1 MLYQNIERMGALN
14 LTVEGMK
21 WFILSITQ
29 EVADEKQKLECKHYG
44 TFMTNLSRSS
54 LEALFWVP
62 FTAVFVLL
70 ILAAISHQKSERTY
84 MHGKH
89 HPEDKLEIK
98 SKQRRWRVYSVLGT
112 MLATFLVIGCI
123 ISKLLLVVRSHI
135 ARSINSSG
143 FIGACGPSH
152 KLDPSLPS
160 LESLSTSGRAW
171 ESTALLRGMWH

>member
-1 MLYQNIERMGALN
+1 MQALWHVYDSP
-14 LTVEGMK
+14 LQVWPG
-21 WFILSITQ
+21 
-29 EVADEKQKLECKHYG
+29 
-44 TFMTNLSRSS
+44 SS
-54 LEALFWVP
+54 LLGAFYDRIRSPQSYRDFSPKVR
-62 FTAVFVLL
+62 AD
-70 ILAAISHQKSERTY
+70 

-89 HPEDKLEIK
+89 HPEDKPDIK
-98 SKQRRWRVYSVLGT
+98 LKQRRWRIYSVLGT

-171 ESTALLRGMWH
+171 ESTTLLRGM